1 MTERISN
8 FFNKLKHNNESAIS
22 MQPEEQAKFNQQVF
36 GSTESCLSPDA
47 KSDSYEKSTE
57 SQVSSTDSPKITK
70 NRNEYMKEY
79 RRKKKQ
85 EFDERM
91 NKVSLNI
98 NQSTKLYNVK
108 DINDILLN
116 YANTFIKICYNSNI
130 MNAELNEKIQN
141 NIDDIYKLSII
152 LQDAVKSII

>member
-36 GSTESCLSPDA
+36 GSTESCLSPDI
-47 KSDSYEKSTE
+47 KSDS
-57 SQVSSTDSPKITK
+57 QVLSTDLPKTTK
-70 NRNEYMKEY
+70 NRNEYMREY

-91 NKVSLNI
+91 NKVSLSI
-98 NQSTKLYNVK
+98 NQSPKLYNVK

-130 MNAELNEKIQN
+130 MNDELNEKIQN

>member
-1 MTERISN
+1 MR
-8 FFNKLKHNNESAIS
+8 
-22 MQPEEQAKFNQQVF
+22 
-36 GSTESCLSPDA
+36 
-47 KSDSYEKSTE
+47 
-57 SQVSSTDSPKITK
+57 
-70 NRNEYMKEY
+70 EY

-91 NKVSLNI
+91 NKVSLSI
-98 NQSTKLYNVK
+98 NQSPKLYNVK

-130 MNAELNEKIQN
+130 MNDELNEKIQN